1 MCGILGYIG
10 KGKYFDRGRFA
21 KATNIVSYRGPDDYG
36 YAILN
41 NRYQLHQCYSETLE
55 DYNVS
60 PEDFLLGFG
69 FRRLSIIDLSQTGH
83 QPMLSPDN
91 NYVIIYNGEVYNYIE
106 LRSELE
112 KLNHKFVSGNDTE
125 VVLHSY
131 MEWGV
136 DAFKK
141 FNGMF
146 AFAIL
151 DMVNK
156 KVICSRDRYGIK
168 PFYYF
173 FDTEN
178 FIFASEVKQI
188 LYLLNQKPQINYR
201 VLFDFLSLGAYGNET
216 TETFFKDIYRL
227 EPGHYFEIDISQVTA
242 IRLKEKV
249 WNDKSIPEIRHN
261 HNEKIIFEEL
271 YNLLEDSIR
280 IRLRSDVPIGTCLSG
295 GIDSSALVCIADKL
309 FRNFSASHRHK
320 VFMVRSQN
328 GKYDESQ
335 FAQMVVDITNTD
347 PYSKVP
353 SGAELK
359 SDLEKF
365 VWHNDEPL
373 IKASM
378 FGGYHV
384 YKLAK
389 ESGVTVVLDGQGA
402 DEIFGGYFQ
411 LPHIESLYN
420 LLKKGQLGSFVKQFG
435 INRVNSN
442 LSATRLS
449 YYLLK
454 FAVKNLAHIIM
465 PDTFRPNLWHS
476 VEDWLN
482 RDFYNYYLKES
493 NVVTKRFNKDV
504 KSFSDIIKEYCFEH
518 LYYTNLPGILRQVDR
533 NSMAFSVEARVPFL
547 DHRLVDFV
555 MGLPSEFILRDGYT
569 KYALREALKG
579 VIPEPIRLRRDKI
592 GFFVD
597 EWSLIRDSQQFVT
610 DLILDYKDEYG
621 IFNLQG
627 IRKKLPDML
636 ASDERYNSL
645 LWRTLNAIVWI
656 NKFIRQ

>member
-10 KGKYFDRGRFA
+10 KGRYFDRIKFA
-21 KATNIVSYRGPDDYG
+21 EANNIVSYRGPDDYG

-41 NRYQLHQCYSETLE
+41 NKYQLYQYYSETLE
-55 DYNVS
+55 DCNII
-60 PEDFLLGFG
+60 PEEFLLGFG
-69 FRRLSIIDLSQTGH
+69 FRRLSIIDLSQAGR
-83 QPMLSPDN
+83 QPMVSSDN
-91 NYVIIYNGEVYNYIE
+91 NYVIVYNGEVYNYVE

-112 KLNHKFVSGNDTE
+112 KLNHRFFSGNDTE

-131 MEWGV
+131 IEWGV
-136 DAFKK
+136 DAFER

-188 LYLLNQKPQINYR
+188 IHLLNQKPNINYK

-216 TETFFKDIYRL
+216 HETFFKDIYRL
-227 EPGHYFEIDISQVTA
+227 SPGHYFEIDISQSAKINV
-242 IRLKEKV
+242 KEKI
-249 WNDKSIPEIRHN
+249 WNNKSVPELKDN
-261 HNEKIIFEEL
+261 SNEKIIFEEL
-271 YNLLEDSIR
+271 YNLLEDSVR

-295 GIDSSALVCIADKL
+295 GIDSSTLVCITDRLLRKAHD
-309 FRNFSASHRHK
+309 SHRHK
-320 VFMVRSQN
+320 VFTVKSQN
-328 GKYDESQ
+328 RKYDESQ
-335 FAQMVVDITNTD
+335 FAQMVIDVTNTD
-347 PYSKVP
+347 AYFKVP
-353 SGAELK
+353 SGADLET
-359 SDLEKF
+359 DLEKF
-365 VWHNDEPL
+365 IWHNDEPL

-411 LPHIESLYN
+411 PPHVESLYN
-420 LLKKGQLGSFVKQFG
+420 LLRKRQLKAFAKQFM
-435 INRVNSN
+435 INKKCNN
-442 LSATRLS
+442 LSVTALG
-449 YYLLK
+449 YFVLK
-454 FAVKNLAHIIM
+454 FMMKNIAHIIM
-465 PDTFRPNLWHS
+465 PATFRPNLWHS
-476 VEDWLN
+476 VEGWLN
-482 RDFYNYYLKES
+482 RDFYNYYIKES
-493 NVVTKRFNKDV
+493 NVIAGRFKKDRGV
-504 KSFSDIIKEYCFEH
+504 FDDIIKQQCFEH

-555 MGLPSEFILRDGYT
+555 MGLPSELILRDGYT
-569 KYALREALKG
+569 KYALREALKN
-579 VIPEPIRLRRDKI
+579 VVPESIRLRRDKI

-597 EWSLIRDSQQFVT
+597 EWALIKDSQQFVKN
-610 DLILDYKDEYG
+610 LIFDFKDEHG

-627 IRKKLPDML
+627 ITEKLPDML
-636 ASDERYNSL
+636 TSNEKYNSIF
-645 LWRTLNAIVWI
+645 WRTLNAVVWI
-656 NKFIRQ
+656 NKFIK

>member
-10 KGKYFDRGRFA
+10 KGKYFDRIKFA
-21 KATNIVSYRGPDDYG
+21 ETNNIVSYRGPDDYG

-41 NRYQLHQCYSETLE
+41 NKYQLYQYYSETLE
-55 DYNVS
+55 DCNVI
-60 PEDFLLGFG
+60 PEEFLLGFG
-69 FRRLSIIDLSQTGH
+69 FRRLSIIDLSQAGR
-83 QPMLSPDN
+83 QPMVSSDN
-91 NYVIIYNGEVYNYIE
+91 NYVIVYNGEVYNYIE

-112 KLNHKFVSGNDTE
+112 KLNHRFFSGNDTE

-131 MEWGV
+131 IEWGV
-136 DAFKK
+136 DAFER

-188 LYLLNQKPQINYR
+188 IHLLNQKPNINYK

-216 TETFFKDIYRL
+216 HETFFKDIYRL
-227 EPGHYFEIDISQVTA
+227 SPGHYFEIDISQSAKVNV
-242 IRLKEKV
+242 KEKI
-249 WNDKSIPEIRHN
+249 WNNKSVPQLKDN
-261 HNEKIIFEEL
+261 SNEKIIFEEL
-271 YNLLEDSIR
+271 YNLLEDSVR

-295 GIDSSALVCIADKL
+295 GIDSSTLVCITDRLLRKAHD
-309 FRNFSASHRHK
+309 SHRHK
-320 VFMVRSQN
+320 VFTVKSQN
-328 GKYDESQ
+328 RKYDESQ
-335 FAQMVVDITNTD
+335 FAQMVIDVTNTD
-347 PYSKVP
+347 AYFKVP
-353 SGAELK
+353 SGADLET
-359 SDLEKF
+359 DLEKF
-365 VWHNDEPL
+365 IWHNDEPL

-389 ESGVTVVLDGQGA
+389 ESGVRVVLDGQGA

-411 LPHIESLYN
+411 PPHVESLYN
-420 LLKKGQLGSFVKQFG
+420 LLRKRQLKAFVKQFM
-435 INRVNSN
+435 INKKCNN
-442 LSATRLS
+442 LSVTALGYS
-449 YYLLK
+449 ILK
-454 FAVKNLAHIIM
+454 FMMKNVAHIIM
-465 PDTFRPNLWHS
+465 PATFRPNLWHS
-476 VEDWLN
+476 VKGWLN
-482 RDFYNYYLKES
+482 RDFYNYYIKES
-493 NVVTKRFNKDV
+493 NVIAGRFKNDRGV
-504 KSFSDIIKEYCFEH
+504 FGDIIKQQCFEH

-555 MGLPSEFILRDGYT
+555 MGLPSELILRDGYT
-569 KYALREALKG
+569 KYALREALKN
-579 VIPEPIRLRRDKI
+579 VVPESIRLRRDKI

-597 EWSLIRDSQQFVT
+597 EWALIKDSQQFVKN
-610 DLILDYKDEYG
+610 LIFDFKDEYG

-627 IRKKLPDML
+627 ITKKLPDML
-636 ASDERYNSL
+636 TSNKKYNSIF
-645 LWRTLNAIVWI
+645 WRTLNAIVWI
-656 NKFIRQ
+656 NKFIK

>member
-10 KGKYFDRGRFA
+10 KGEYFSRERFA
-21 KATNIVSYRGPDDYG
+21 EATNIVSYRGPDDYG
-36 YAILN
+36 YTVLN
-41 NRYQLHQCYSETLE
+41 NKYQLHQYYSETLE
-55 DYNVS
+55 DCNVVS
-60 PEDFLLGFG
+60 KDLLVGFG
-69 FRRLSIIDLSQTGH
+69 FRRLSIIDLSQAAH

-91 NYVIIYNGEVYNYIE
+91 NYVIVYNGEVYNYLE

-136 DAFKK
+136 SAFEK

-173 FDTEN
+173 FDTES
-178 FIFASEVKQI
+178 FIFASEIKQI
-188 LYLLNQKPQINYR
+188 LHLLNRKPTINYK

-216 TETFFKDIYRL
+216 HETFFKDIYRL
-227 EPGHYFEIDISQVTA
+227 YPGHYFEIDISEPA
-242 IRLKEKV
+242 RINLKEKT
-249 WNDKSIPEIRHN
+249 WKDKSIPEIKYN
-261 HNEKIIFEEL
+261 CNEKIIFEDL

-295 GIDSSALVCIADKL
+295 GIDSSALVCITDRIL
-309 FRNFSASHRHK
+309 RQTPDSYRHK
-320 VFMVRSQN
+320 VFIIKSQS

-335 FAQMVVDITNTD
+335 FAQMVIDITNTD
-347 PYSKVP
+347 AYFRVP
-353 SGAELK
+353 TGADLK
-359 SDLEKF
+359 TDLEKF
-365 VWHNDEPL
+365 IWHNDEPL

-378 FGGYHV
+378 FGGYYV

-411 LPHIESLYN
+411 LPYIESLYN
-420 LLKKGQLGSFVKQFG
+420 SLKKGQVGTFIRQFK
-435 INRVNSN
+435 INRKNSN
-442 LSATRLS
+442 LSRTVLS

-454 FAVKNLAHIIM
+454 FVMKNLAHIIM
-465 PDTFRPNLWHS
+465 PETFRPNLWHS
-476 VEDWLN
+476 VKDWLN
-482 RDFYNYYLKES
+482 RDFYNYYIKKS
-493 NVVTKRFNKDV
+493 NVITKRFNNNNIEA
-504 KSFSDIIKEYCFEH
+504 FGDIIKQQCFEH

-533 NSMAFSVEARVPFL
+533 NSMAFSIEARVPFL

-555 MGLPSEFILRDGYT
+555 MELPSEFILKDGYT
-569 KYALREALKG
+569 KYALRGALKN

-597 EWSLIRDSQQFVT
+597 EWLLIKDSQQFVKS
-610 DLILDYKDEYG
+610 LILDYKDEYG
-621 IFNLQG
+621 IFNLEG
-627 IRKKLPDML
+627 ILKKLPDIF
-636 ASDERYNSL
+636 ASNERYNSL
-645 LWRTLNAIVWI
+645 FWRTLNVIVWI
-656 NKFIRQ
+656 NKFIK